1 MEHSIHFFLV
11 LLSVLSQSL
20 PIDGCDPNMCRLPD
34 CRCPGINIPG
44 GHASSETPQ
53 IVMLTFDDAINEKN
67 INYYH
72 YLFGREKQ
80 SNLHNPNGC
89 PIKSTFFITD
99 VDNSYTLTNEIY
111 QQGHEIASHTMT
123 HKYPIEY
130 WKNLSYTE
138 YEKEV
143 KGVTDKL

>member
-1 MEHSIHFFLV
+1 MGLQNVMRLRKNTNGIICE
-11 LLSVLSQSL
+11 
-20 PIDGCDPNMCRLPD
+20 DGCDPNMCRLPD